1 MIPDISL
8 PAGIWHNVY
17 TASGISAGTPI
28 MIQSKAGTPAFLW
41 EGPVAPDANGMDGV
55 HICFDPW
62 VVDQVGV
69 SGCWIKSNG
78 TILISVQVCSP

>member
-1 MIPDISL
+1 MQPDISL
-8 PAGIWHNVY
+8 AAGTWHNVY
-17 TASGISAGTPI
+17 ANAGISAGTPI

-41 EGPVAPDANGMDGV
+41 EGPTQPSSGSWDGV
-55 HICFDPW
+55 QICVEPW
-62 VVDQVGV
+62 IVDQVGV